1 MKRYWCKRFS
11 AYPALEGAGV
21 LKNDSRITTWHARKR
36 YAEADSNGPAI
47 TGVFLRIYK
56 EKQ

>member
-1 MKRYWCKRFS
+1 MSHDPFF
-11 AYPALEGAGV
+11 
-21 LKNDSRITTWHARKR
+21 D
-36 YAEADSNGPAI
+36 AEADSNGPAI

>member
-1 MKRYWCKRFS
+1 
-11 AYPALEGAGV
+11 V
-21 LKNDSRITTWHARKR
+21 LKNASRITAWHARKR